1 MTTNKLTTSTPF
13 GVLDSAALQEASQTF
28 DTGQLLRMV
37 DELDAF
43 VHLARQEG
51 GLRDSLLRLHSMAQ
65 TVLVGAGLSTPAG
78 DSLVELACELESNI
92 RETVEVLNGWL
103 PPLTLLQNLKERT

>member
-1 MTTNKLTTSTPF
+1 MTTNKPATSTPF
-13 GVLDSAALQEASQTF
+13 GVLDSAALQEARQTF

-51 GLRDSLLRLHSMAQ
+51 GLRDGLLRLHSMAQ
-65 TVLVGAGLSTPAG
+65 TVLLGAGLSTPA
-78 DSLVELACELESNI
+78 DESLVELACELESDI
-92 RETVEVLNGWL
+92 RETVAVLNGWL
-103 PPLTLLQNLKERT
+103 APLTEIQNLNEPT